1 MWMKLSFM
9 ALDPRRLVVL
19 RAVDHYGGVVGAAAA
34 LRISPSAVSQQLVS
48 LEHET
53 GFALVDRSRRG
64 GQRSIEFTTA
74 GRRLVGYADRLVD
87 VLDEAEA
94 ELGTLADSVTGP
106 VSLAAFFT
114 VLRGFA
120 GTALVELAQTHPGL
134 QPRVVQLDEP
144 GSVSD
149 LQAGRLDLALV
160 ENDAQSRRTVPRGL
174 HYEPLADD
182 PFRVAVPVDWPE
194 FDDLA
199 AVADRP
205 WIDGPPG
212 SALGHA
218 MQRVRRTTVLA
229 LPAAHQCHEFTAAL
243 AMVAAGLAGAF
254 VPELALTASAPGDV
268 RVVAVPG
275 LGARRI
281 GVLYR
286 RSRREP
292 TPAVRAVLDALRD
305 AVAARDQPG

>member
-1 MWMKLSFM
+1 MKI
-9 ALDPRRLVVL
+9 DPRRLVVL
-19 RAVDHYGGVVGAAAA
+19 RAVDRYGGVVGAASA
-34 LRISPSAVSQQLVS
+34 LRVSPSAISQQLVA

-74 GRRLVGYADRLVD
+74 GRRLIGYADRISE

-94 ELGTLADSVTGP
+94 ELGALADSVTGP
-106 VSLAAFFT
+106 VSVAAFFT
-114 VLRGFA
+114 VLRGFVGA
-120 GTALVELAQTHPGL
+120 ALVDLATTHPGL
-134 QPRVVQLDEP
+134 LPRVVQLDEP
-144 GSVSD
+144 GSIAD
-149 LQAGRLDLALV
+149 LQAGRLDLVVV
-160 ENDAQSRRTVPRGL
+160 EDDAQRRRSVPRGL
-174 HYEPLADD
+174 HYEALADD

-199 AVADRP
+199 VVAERP

-212 SALGHA
+212 SALGNA
-218 MQRVRRTTVLA
+218 MARVRRTTGQL

-243 AMVAAGLAGAF
+243 AMVSAGLAGAF
-254 VPELALTASAPGDV
+254 VPELALAAAAPENV

-281 GVLYR
+281 GVMYR
-286 RSRREP
+286 QSRREP
-292 TPAVRAVLDALRD
+292 TPAVRAVLDALR
-305 AVAARDQPG
+305 AAAAAPVEVPA

>member
-1 MWMKLSFM
+1 MRI
-9 ALDPRRLVVL
+9 DPRRLVVL
-19 RAVDHYGGVVGAAAA
+19 RAVDRYGGVVGAAAA
-34 LRISPSAVSQQLVS
+34 LHVSASAISQQLVA

-74 GRRLVGYADRLVD
+74 GRRLIGYADRLVD
-87 VLDEAEA
+87 ILDEAEA
-94 ELGTLADSVTGP
+94 ELGALADSVTGQ
-106 VSLAAFFT
+106 VSVAAFFT
-114 VLRGFA
+114 VLRGFV
-120 GTALVELAQTHPGL
+120 GQALAELSSTHPGL

-144 GSVSD
+144 GSIAD
-149 LQAGRLDLALV
+149 LQAGRLDLVVV
-160 ENDAQSRRTVPRGL
+160 EDDAQRRRVVPRGL
-174 HYEPLADD
+174 HYEALADD

-194 FDDLA
+194 FDDLSG
-199 AVADRP
+199 VAERP

-212 SALGHA
+212 SALGNA
-218 MQRVRRTTVLA
+218 MARVRRTTA
-229 LPAAHQCHEFTAAL
+229 LPLPTAHQCHEFTAAL

-254 VPELALTASAPGDV
+254 VPELALAASAPADV

-286 RSRREP
+286 QSRREP
-292 TPAVRAVLDALRD
+292 TPAVRAVLDALR
-305 AVAARDQPG
+305 AAASTPAELSV